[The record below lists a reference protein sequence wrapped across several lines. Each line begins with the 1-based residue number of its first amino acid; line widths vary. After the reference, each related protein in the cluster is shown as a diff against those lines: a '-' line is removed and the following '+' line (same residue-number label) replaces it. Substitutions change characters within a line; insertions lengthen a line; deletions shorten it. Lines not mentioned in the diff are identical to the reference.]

1 MNRDRPL
8 TAGSP
13 RRAYV
18 RVVERHVRRFPLS
31 HARHAMNRLLVLLL
45 AGGFATAAFAQSAA
59 VEQSL
64 EPGASAIGAQA
75 SDRNDPNCLRET
87 GSRITAVENQR
98 AARAG
103 KPADKCANATGR
115 AYDRDDIDRTG
126 AIDAADALRKL
137 DTSIH

>member
-1 MNRDRPL
+1 
-8 TAGSP
+8 
-13 RRAYV
+13 
-18 RVVERHVRRFPLS
+18 
-31 HARHAMNRLLVLLL
+31 MNRLLVLLL